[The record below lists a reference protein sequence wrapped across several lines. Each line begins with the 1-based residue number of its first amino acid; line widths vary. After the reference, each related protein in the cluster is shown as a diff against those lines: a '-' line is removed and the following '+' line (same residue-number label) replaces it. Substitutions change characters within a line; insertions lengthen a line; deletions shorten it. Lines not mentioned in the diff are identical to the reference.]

1 MEPDAVVSIQEAA
14 EENECAEAS
23 GSVAAGDNPSPES
36 PEQPDGSPQPRKKW
50 LFPLA
55 AGLAA
60 LVLAV
65 FALSQAGTPPVV
77 VREPGAWPDFPYLA
91 SLVDE
96 PDAFVQAI
104 NSEELSDAYRQA
116 KMSGSW
122 DESIDVS
129 IAIDDLSGGAPGASG
144 SERTVFNVIFTEDG
158 KIDYFQLIYYG
169 EEEPTMPVEADGNYV
184 NHMLVMTR
192 LKGVALGVAS
202 LDDFPEG
209 SVQTVYDECRR
220 SNSVVEGFLSSPDDL
235 AERCGIDPET
245 IVVENECYGVA
256 DWRSGY
262 LRACAGYYQANAL
275 GELPVVLT
283 GTAYEERFVTE
294 GTEGSYLMSLQSAD
308 RFAFTSTNA
317 TDLAVQNAG
326 VFTIAYGRNLED
338 PGQGTE
344 DVENT
349 IAGQT
354 TDYAFSLWSFA
365 EGKPTT

>member
-1 MEPDAVVSIQEAA
+1 MEPDAAVSTQEEAEKDECAKATGSAAA
-14 EENECAEAS
+14 EETLS
-23 GSVAAGDNPSPES
+23 SES
-36 PEQPDGSPQPRKKW
+36 SERPDESPQPRKKW

-55 AGLAA
+55 TGLVILALAA
-60 LVLAV
+60 
-65 FALSQAGTPPVV
+65 FALSQVGKPSVV
-77 VREPGAWPDFPYLA
+77 VREPGAWVDFPYLA

-96 PDAFVQAI
+96 PDAFVQAV

-116 KMSGSW
+116 KMNGSW
-122 DESIDVS
+122 DDSIDVS
-129 IAIDDLSGGAPGASG
+129 IDIDDLSNGASGASG
-144 SERTVFNVIFTEDG
+144 SEQTVFNVIFTEDG
-158 KIDYFQLIYYG
+158 RIDYFQLIYYG

-184 NHMLVMTR
+184 NHMLVMAR

-202 LDDFPEG
+202 LDDFPDG

-220 SNSVVEGFLSSPDDL
+220 SNSVVEGFLNSPDDL

-262 LRACAGYYQANAL
+262 LQACAGYYQANAL

-294 GTEGSYLMSLQSAD
+294 GTEGSYLMALQSTD

-326 VFTIAYGRNLED
+326 VFTIAYGRDLED

-344 DVENT
+344 DVENV

-365 EGKPTT
+365 EGKPVT

>member
-1 MEPDAVVSIQEAA
+1 MEPDAVVSTQE
-14 EENECAEAS
+14 EDEKNECAETNGGAAAS
-23 GSVAAGDNPSPES
+23 DTLSPES
-36 PEQPDGSPQPRKKW
+36 PEQPDGAPRPRKKW

-55 AGLAA
+55 AGLVV
-60 LVLAV
+60 LVLTV
-65 FALSQAGTPPVV
+65 FALPQAGKPPVV

-96 PDAFVQAI
+96 PDAFVRAV

-122 DESIDVS
+122 DDSIDAS
-129 IAIDDLSGGAPGASG
+129 IDIDDLSSGASVSSG
-144 SERTVFNVIFTEDG
+144 SEQAVFNVIFTGDG

-169 EEEPTMPVEADGNYV
+169 EEEPTMPVEAGGDYV
-184 NHMLVMTR
+184 SHMTVMAGFRGAT
-192 LKGVALGVAS
+192 LGVAP
-202 LDDFPEG
+202 LDDFPKG
-209 SVQTVYDECRR
+209 AVQTVYNECRR

-262 LRACAGYYQANAL
+262 LLACAGYYQASASS
-275 GELPVVLT
+275 EMPVVLT
-283 GTAYEERFVTE
+283 GTAYEKRFVAE
-294 GTEGSYLMSLQSAD
+294 EAEGSYLMSLQSAD
-308 RFAFTSTNA
+308 QFAFTSTKA

-344 DVENT
+344 NVENT
-349 IAGQT
+349 IAGQA